1 MAGIDFSE
9 TSGRDCIAVVV
20 LKNYEPELLYI
31 LADLPIMCLKEFCF
45 RELWKVSSV
54 VSLYEC
60 LGKVYNKYFHP
71 VSLLPVVAK
80 ICLNLEITDLL
91 ITSTNAAFLLINSIV
106 LGLLFQLQIVASNN
120 IAIFLNRPGTTQAV
134 ALDTSKAFDE
144 V

>member
-71 VSLLPVVAK
+71 VSL
-80 ICLNLEITDLL
+80 NLEITDLL